1 MARWKKSRR
10 GRRRP
15 GGGGTFLVTIPLP
28 NAGPEVVEGHV
39 PVDPERMDELM
50 AAFDQ
55 ANQRAPGDD
64 HCPICAL
71 QRRWEEEDRQ
81 GARGA

>member
-1 MARWKKSRR
+1 MARWKRSRR
-10 GRRRP
+10 GRRA
-15 GGGGTFLVTIPLP
+15 GETVLFTIPLP
-28 NAGPEVVEGHV
+28 NAGPELVAGQVL
-39 PVDPERMDELM
+39 VDPERRDELM

-81 GARGA
+81 AARGA